1 MKDSIFVISGS
12 SGSGKTSVLSMVNN
26 IGDRIVTS
34 TTRDKRDG
42 EVDGIDY
49 YFLDKD
55 KFLSRDF
62 VEYDTKYNNYYGT
75 EVDEVSLKTSNG
87 CAYAI
92 LTHQGY
98 IDFKKRYGS
107 RVVGI
112 FIYTKK
118 DDIVKMLKNRKE
130 ANIDGRM
137 LNYDYDLRTMVDYDY
152 VVTNSFGD
160 MQSTIRE
167 IERIVEIERAQ

>member
-55 KFLSRDF
+55 EFLSRDF

-87 CAYAI
+87 CAYVI

-98 IDFKKRYGS
+98 IDFKKCYGS

-112 FIYTKK
+112 FIHTKK

-130 ANIDGRM
+130 DNIDGRM

-152 VVTNSFGD
+152 VVANSFGD
-160 MQSTIRE
+160 MQTTIKE